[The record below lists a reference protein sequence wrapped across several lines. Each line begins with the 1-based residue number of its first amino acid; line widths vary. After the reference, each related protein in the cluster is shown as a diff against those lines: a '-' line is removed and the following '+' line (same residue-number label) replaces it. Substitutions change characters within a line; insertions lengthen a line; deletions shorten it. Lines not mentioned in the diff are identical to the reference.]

1 MKTPGLGVMH
11 KNMIQNEYS
20 NKVHQWFVLYTS
32 PRAEKQVIERL
43 RLMGTEC
50 WLPLH
55 RCPRAWSDRVKIVDV
70 PLFNSYVF
78 VKCPE
83 NQLHFLLRVYGV
95 SRIVYYDGR
104 PAVIRQQEI
113 DAIRDF
119 LVQSA
124 NHPLLVGDEVE
135 ILAGAMKNVSGQVRK
150 IKKNYIVLYLEQLGA
165 TVSVN
170 LEYVAPV
177 KRLK

>member
-1 MKTPGLGVMH
+1 
-11 KNMIQNEYS
+11 MIQYEHP
-20 NKVHQWFVLYTS
+20 KIKTCQWFVLYTS

-43 RLMGTEC
+43 KLNGTES

-55 RCPRAWSDRVKIVDV
+55 RSPRVWSDRIKMVDV

-78 VKCPE
+78 VYCPE
-83 NQLHFLLRVYGV
+83 NQLHSLLKLYGV
-95 SRIVYYDGR
+95 ARIVYYDGR
-104 PAVIRQQEI
+104 PAVVRQQEI
-113 DAIRDF
+113 DAIKDF

-135 ILAGAMKNVSGQVRK
+135 ILAGAMKNVSGQVQR
-150 IKKNYIVLYLEQLGA
+150 INKNYIVLYLEQLGA

-170 LEYVAPV
+170 LDHVAPV